1 MTFYERAEELY
12 SNHVNKIRKDN
23 SRKSMYEGSP
33 ELSTYD
39 RNKELFEQAKQGDG
53 PYKIEDFY
61 PRIFHPSQTKKVI
74 VDYTVESGKEPQEVS
89 LRWTQCHG
97 EIDEVNRTYPDD
109 IAHVWFIKDE
119 ERFWV

>member
-74 VDYTVESGKEPQEVS
+74 VEYTIASGEESKEVPLE
-89 LRWTQCHG
+89 WTQGHG
-97 EIDEVNRTYPDD
+97 EVDEINHTYPDD
-109 IAHVWFIKDE
+109 IECVRFIKDE
-119 ERFWV
+119 EEFCV